1 MSLNPEE
8 LTLHGSQPSREQLAA
23 LLKESPSLFL
33 ELLTETKGIPTK
45 LEPYQIRFLNDK
57 SKFRLVA
64 KSRQIGFSYI
74 ISGEGLHRIL
84 TNRSKK
90 VNYVSI
96 NQKEASDK
104 VNYAKQ
110 FFFSIPELSGFRAP
124 IYTSAEFEFSLHNHP
139 DTSYLISQP
148 ASSAVRGGEKDVYFD
163 EFAFIR
169 DARKLYDA
177 AIPATTRG
185 DSRLTIVSTPL
196 GQSGLFFEI
205 ANDRARYPEYSV
217 HVVPWWECSIMSID
231 PAESTAL
238 AADYDTPERVNR
250 WGTDSI
256 KSIFN
261 NMGMDSFRQE
271 YECSFADESVNFYP
285 WGLIVNNVDDS
296 LNSIVYDPS
305 LKYVIGIDLAKK
317 VDKTVVTVAHIDE
330 ESGIRT
336 IYKTFETQD
345 DYEKQVSFF
354 EKLIKDLKPLR
365 VTVDATGV
373 GAVIAEKLVNSHGGI
388 VEPVVFTQALKE
400 HWATSFKS
408 DLQTGKIRMPRHR
421 DLLHEIHS
429 IERRKSEAGNYLFRA
444 RDNEHDDY
452 YWSAMLALYGV
463 GRKSPA
469 INFAW

>member
-1 MSLNPEE
+1 
-8 LTLHGSQPSREQLAA
+8 
-23 LLKESPSLFL
+23 LKESPSLFL
-33 ELLTETKGIPTK
+33 ELLTETKGMPTK

-57 SKFRLVA
+57 SKFRIVA

-110 FFFSIPELSGFRAP
+110 FYFSIPELSGFRAP

-217 HVVPWWECSIMSID
+217 HVVPWWECSIMTID

-238 AADYDTPERVNR
+238 AAEYDTPERVNR

-261 NMGMDSFRQE
+261 NMGIDSFRQE

-285 WGLIVNNVDDS
+285 WGLIVQNVDDE
-296 LNSIVYDPS
+296 LLGKAYDPS
-305 LKYVIGIDLAKK
+305 LKYCIGIDLAKK
-317 VDKTVVTVAHIDE
+317 VDKTVVTVAHLDE
-330 ESGIRT
+330 ETGVKT
-336 IYKTFETQD
+336 IVKTFETQD
-345 DYEKQVSFF
+345 DYEKQVQFF
-354 EKLIKDLKPLR
+354 EKLIADLKPLR

-373 GAVIAEKLVNSHGGI
+373 GAVIAERLVASHGGI
-388 VEPVVFTQALKE
+388 VEPVVFTQSLKE
-400 HWATSFKS
+400 NWATSFKS